1 MMMEEDDSNTMRQD
15 DWPIILLSYRK
26 TSETMRQDDTSQDK
40 NIVLLSIVR
49 KDKLL
54 EILIVLSLR
63 LTRSLWRK
71 QNWWRKG

>member
-15 DWPIILLSYRK
+15 DTY
-26 TSETMRQDDTSQDK
+26 QDK
-40 NIVLLSIVR
+40 DIVLLSIVR

-54 EILIVLSLR
+54 EIFLVFSLR
-63 LTRSLWRK
+63 STLSLWRK